1 MRRVMA
7 VISVVALLSLMA
19 YSYLEHDEKDP
30 DMNYI
35 LTNHEKFE
43 GKEINFC
50 GRAEEINDSCIKLK
64 LMEAPY
70 TYINVTGVDAGVKK
84 GDVVE
89 VLGTL
94 KGVDEVKAEKVFV
107 IKKLEYSLIF
117 IRSLPAI
124 PFVLYLFFKKWR
136 FNFKKF
142 MFEEVENA

>member
-1 MRRVMA
+1 MRRIVA
-7 VISVVALLSLMA
+7 VISVVALLSLMT
-19 YSYLEHDEKDP
+19 YSYIEHDKKDP
-30 DMNYI
+30 DMDYI
-35 LTNHEKFE
+35 LANPEKFE
-43 GKEINFC
+43 GKEIDFC
-50 GRAEEINDSCIKLK
+50 GRAEEIEPSFIKLR

-70 TYINVTGVDAGVKK
+70 TCINVTGIHSGIKK